1 MGLDLFDR
9 EGQPVK
15 FENPVPD
22 VNSRLESDQLA
33 ELRGGI
39 ILKESGCAGLL
50 EVSSDIGIQGIDLFE
65 VQKGHVLPSESL
77 YRLLKDMI
85 IGSPANDQGFKIR
98 RA

>member
-15 FENPVPD
+15 FENPVLD
-22 VNSRLESDQLA
+22 VKSRLKSDQLT

-39 ILKESGCAGLL
+39 ILKENGCAGLL

-65 VQKGHVLPSESL
+65 V
-77 YRLLKDMI
+77 
-85 IGSPANDQGFKIR
+85 
-98 RA
+98 